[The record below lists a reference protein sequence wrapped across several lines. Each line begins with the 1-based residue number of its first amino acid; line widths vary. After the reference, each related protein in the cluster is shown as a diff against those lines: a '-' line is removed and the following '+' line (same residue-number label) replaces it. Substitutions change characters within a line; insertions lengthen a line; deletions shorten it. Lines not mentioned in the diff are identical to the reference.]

1 LEWEKLHAAATRA
14 ISDYE
19 IYELALAAEKAK
31 LKIELVD
38 QGLPV
43 WRAEMTLVLASVNHE
58 TDIGKAVLALR
69 KAREDK
75 EKPFCSGTRRV
86 TGRGNDE
93 DQQFGNYM
101 EGNLLRSRS

>member
-1 LEWEKLHAAATRA
+1 MNGFGEDQAAHDDWTKLHEAATRA

-75 EKPFCSGTRRV
+75 EKA
-86 TGRGNDE
+86 
-93 DQQFGNYM
+93 M
-101 EGNLLRSRS
+101 LLRDAARNRAWKR